1 MFKRLTYDMKNLLSL
16 LLVMLMFVSVANAQQ
31 DPQAS
36 KILNA
41 MSQKYRSMKA
51 FKADFAQT
59 LENPSAKVKET
70 MNGNITVSGDK
81 YRLGV
86 SGQEIISDGKNM
98 YTFLKD
104 ANEVTITEADEEA
117 EAMAPSKI
125 FDMYK
130 KGYKYAYAGTETL
143 GGVKHDVIELSPED
157 RKNPIYK
164 VRLYISQK
172 DKTLKSWKM
181 FRNNGNQYSYTINN
195 FQANP
200 MLATD
205 AFTFN
210 KAKYKGVT
218 VVDLR

>member
-1 MFKRLTYDMKNLLSL
+1 MKKLFSL
-16 LLVMLMFVSVANAQQ
+16 LLGMLLLVNLAQAQQ
-31 DPQAS
+31 DPKAA

-41 MSQKYRSMKA
+41 MSQKYKSMKA

-70 MNGNITVSGDK
+70 MQGSILVSGDK

-86 SGQEIISDGKNM
+86 SGQEIINDGKLM
-98 YTFLKD
+98 WTYLQD
-104 ANEVTITEADEEA
+104 ANEVTITENDAEA
-117 EAMAPSKI
+117 EAMSPNKI

-130 KGYKYAYAGTETL
+130 KGYKYAYAGSQTID
-143 GGVKHDVIELSPED
+143 GVKHDVIELAPED

-164 VRLYISQK
+164 VRLYISQQ
-172 DKTLKSWKM
+172 DKTLKSWEM
-181 FRNNGNQYSYTINN
+181 FRNNGNRYAYTIKN

-200 MLATD
+200 ALAAD

-210 KAKYKGVT
+210 KAKHKGVS

>member
-1 MFKRLTYDMKNLLSL
+1 MKKVVSL
-16 LLVMLMFVSVANAQQ
+16 LLLALMLVNLAFAQQ
-31 DPQAS
+31 DPKAG

-41 MSQKYRSMKA
+41 MSQKYKTMKA

-70 MNGNITVSGDK
+70 MNGNILVSGDK

-86 SGQEIISDGKNM
+86 SGQEIISDGKLM
-98 YTFLKD
+98 WTFLKD
-104 ANEVTITEADEEA
+104 ANEVTITESDEEA
-117 EAMAPSKI
+117 EAMSPSKI

-130 KGYKYAYAGTETL
+130 KGYKYAFAGTETID
-143 GGVKHDVIELSPED
+143 GGKYDVIELSPED

-172 DKTLKSWKM
+172 DKTLKSWQM
-181 FRNNGNQYSYTINN
+181 FRNNGNRYTYTIKN

-200 MLATD
+200 TLAAD

-210 KAKYKGVT
+210 KAKHKGVN

>member
-1 MFKRLTYDMKNLLSL
+1 MKKLLSL
-16 LLVMLMFVSVANAQQ
+16 LLVVLMFVSVANAQQ
-31 DPQAS
+31 DPQAT

-41 MSQKYRSMKA
+41 MSQKYRTMKA

-70 MNGNITVSGDK
+70 MNGSITVSGDK

-86 SGQEIISDGKNM
+86 SGQEIISDGKTM

-104 ANEVTITEADEEA
+104 ANEVTITETDEEA

-130 KGYKYAYAGTETL
+130 KGYKYAYAGTETV
-143 GGVKHDVIELSPED
+143 GGVKHDVVELSPED

-172 DKTLKSWKM
+172 DKTLRSWQM
-181 FRNNGNQYSYTINN
+181 FRNNGNRYTYTISN

-200 MLATD
+200 TLATD

-210 KAKYKGVT
+210 KAKYKGVS

>member
-1 MFKRLTYDMKNLLSL
+1 MKKIFSL
-16 LLVMLMFVSVANAQQ
+16 LLVALFFISVAQAQQ
-31 DPQAS
+31 DPKAGT
-36 KILNA
+36 ILNA
-41 MSQKYRSMKA
+41 MSQKYRTMKA

-70 MNGNITVSGDK
+70 MAGNILVSGEK

-86 SGQEIISDGKNM
+86 SGQEIISDGKLM
-98 YTFLKD
+98 WTFLKD
-104 ANEVTITEADEEA
+104 ANEVTITESDAEA

-130 KGYKYAYAGTETL
+130 KGYKYSFAGTETVE
-143 GGVKHDVIELSPED
+143 GSKYDVIELAPED

-172 DKTLKSWKM
+172 DKTLKSWQM
-181 FRNNGNQYSYTINN
+181 FRNNGNRYTYTIKN

-200 MLATD
+200 TLASD